1 MRLPPSVHE
10 RVPAGPLAHGV
21 RDLGRDSLDVSA
33 IRAID
38 ADDRGVPPVGTHQD
52 NCLAAGCGQP
62 RALRV
67 MADRH
72 GLSGAD
78 GCRAGAGRA
87 VLEGGTGAPGPGR
100 VGGDEDPSPCLQV
113 YGDAR
118 PPDEAS
124 RIGAGMRCRMGSRT
138 SHTAGRRS
146 APRTNSSRCWLT
158 SIPTQA
164 DRLGGCRGWLRA
176 QSQGGASRPRLSAC
190 ASPYRGRASTR

>member
-1 MRLPPSVHE
+1 MSGCPQASGSRRARPGSRFAGCVGDPGHRRE
-10 RVPAGPLAHGV
+10 RP
-21 RDLGRDSLDVSA
+21 
-33 IRAID
+33 
-38 ADDRGVPPVGTHQD
+38 RGSTVGSHQD

-78 GCRAGAGRA
+78 GCRAGAGRV
-87 VLEGGTGAPGPGR
+87 VLEGGDWRAWARARWRGR
-100 VGGDEDPSPCLQV
+100 RSEPPPPSV
-113 YGDAR
+113 RDAR

-124 RIGAGMRCRMGSRT
+124 RIGAGMCRRMGSRT

>member
-1 MRLPPSVHE
+1 MSGCPQASGSRRARPGSRFAGCVGDPGHRRE
-10 RVPAGPLAHGV
+10 RP
-21 RDLGRDSLDVSA
+21 
-33 IRAID
+33 
-38 ADDRGVPPVGTHQD
+38 RGSTVGSHQD

-100 VGGDEDPSPCLQV
+100 IGGDEDPSPCLQV

-124 RIGAGMRCRMGSRT
+124 RIGAGMRLLDEVTHKPHR
-138 SHTAGRRS
+138 
-146 APRTNSSRCWLT
+146 SSRIAAWYSNRLLASTKKNLFYSWT
-158 SIPTQA
+158 SV
-164 DRLGGCRGWLRA
+164 DRLEWLIYEELFALLGGVGAMRSDGMRRWE
-176 QSQGGASRPRLSAC
+176 GGIWSI
-190 ASPYRGRASTR
+190 